1 MAHSD
6 FLDDGLFVD
15 MAEQAREEQISE
27 DVRALCEDLEYSEEH
42 LDEIETQFGSECS
55 LYGDG
60 WPGAQ
65 LDIERSLAH
74 VNSLRARLN
83 MKPRANRTALMLSYG
98 RRHDT
103 NPDFF

>member
-1 MAHSD
+1 MHD
-6 FLDDGLFVD
+6 DYLDDAGFVD

-27 DVRALCEDLEYSEEH
+27 DMRALCMELENAEEY
-42 LDEIETQFGSECS
+42 LDETETQLGSECS

-65 LDIERSLAH
+65 LDVESALSS
-74 VNSLRARLN
+74 VNKLRARLN
-83 MKPRANRTALMLSYG
+83 MPPRASRTALMLSYG